1 MKFSIVRSKLLDGLQ
16 TVQNVVTSKSTLQ
29 ILQNA
34 LLAAADGKLSIT
46 TTDVDISERCEVEC
60 EVEEAGQTT
69 LPVKRFVSVIRELNE
84 DKVQI
89 ELDDANVASVQCG
102 SSFFKFIGLP
112 ARDFPPIPVPDEGFC
127 YRVDQGV
134 FREMLRKTCYATSQD
149 ETRRVLNGVLMSFKE
164 KKLTMVAT
172 DGRRMAKV
180 DHEVEFPE
188 NEERD
193 MVLPAKAVSELLR
206 ILSSEGELRIYF
218 KQGQVMFAFDGKLL
232 TSKLIEGVYPDYR
245 KVIPDSSDERVVID
259 RNALL
264 ASVRRVSTVTTD
276 KFNSVKLTFSA
287 NQLTITTSAAE
298 VGEARDTM
306 PIKYAGKEISII
318 FNPEF
323 VMDPLKTIDDDEIV
337 FELSNGYSPALLKC
351 SIPFLYVL
359 MPLRI

>member
-1 MKFSIVRSKLLDGLQ
+1 
-16 TVQNVVTSKSTLQ
+16 
-29 ILQNA
+29 
-34 LLAAADGKLSIT
+34 
-46 TTDVDISERCEVEC
+46 
-60 EVEEAGQTT
+60 
-69 LPVKRFVSVIRELNE
+69 
-84 DKVQI
+84 
-89 ELDDANVASVQCG
+89 
-102 SSFFKFIGLP
+102 
-112 ARDFPPIPVPDEGFC
+112 
-127 YRVDQGV
+127 
-134 FREMLRKTCYATSQD
+134 
-149 ETRRVLNGVLMSFKE
+149 MSFKE
-164 KKLTMVAT
+164 KKLTLVAT

-206 ILSSEGELRIYF
+206 ILSSEGELRVYF
-218 KQGQVMFAFDGKLL
+218 KQGQAMFAFDGKLL

-323 VMDPLKTIDDDEIV
+323 VMDPLKTIDDDEVV

-359 MPLRI
+359 MPLRV